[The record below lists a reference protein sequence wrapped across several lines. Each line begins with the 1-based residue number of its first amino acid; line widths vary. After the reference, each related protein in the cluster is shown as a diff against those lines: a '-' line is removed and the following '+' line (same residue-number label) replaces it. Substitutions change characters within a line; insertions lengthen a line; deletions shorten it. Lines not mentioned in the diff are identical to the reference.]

1 MRITLKKVV
10 LDTNALISGILW
22 DGNEARVI
30 EEAENN
36 RVQLFISQKLLKELE
51 GVLKREKFTRK
62 LEGKEST
69 VEQAVAKIAL
79 IATLIE
85 PAKKINIIKD
95 DPDDNRV
102 LECAVTARADLIISG
117 DKHLLKLQTYSGIDI
132 MSARDFLSREEGG
145 ENQPNETELQ

>member
-1 MRITLKKVV
+1 VRITLKKVV
-10 LDTNALISGILW
+10 LDTNTLISGILW

-36 RVQLFISQKLLKELE
+36 KVQLFILQKLLQELE

-102 LECAVTARADLIISG
+102 LECAVTARADVIISG

-132 MSARDFLSREEGG
+132 LILCLPGTS
-145 ENQPNETELQ
+145 

>member
-1 MRITLKKVV
+1 MKKVV
-10 LDTNALISGILW
+10 LDTNTIISGILW

-30 EEAENN
+30 EKAEKGE
-36 RVQLFISQKLLKELE
+36 VKLFMSPKLVEELE

-69 VEQAVAKIAL
+69 VEQSVAKIAL

-102 LECAVTARADLIISG
+102 LECAVSASADVIISG
-117 DKHLLKLQTYSGIDI
+117 DKHLLELKTYSGIDI
-132 MSARDFLSREEGG
+132 MSAGDFLRREEAD
-145 ENQPNETELQ
+145 ENQTDESETQ

>member
-10 LDTNALISGILW
+10 LDTNTLISGILW

-36 RVQLFISQKLLKELE
+36 KVQLFISQKLLKELE

-102 LECAVTARADLIISG
+102 LECAVTARADVIISG

-132 MSARDFLSREEGG
+132 MSARDFLSGEEGD
-145 ENQPNETELQ
+145 ENQTNETEL

>member
-1 MRITLKKVV
+1 VRITLKKVV
-10 LDTNALISGILW
+10 LDTNTLISGILW

-36 RVQLFISQKLLKELE
+36 KVQLFISQKLLQELE

-102 LECAVTARADLIISG
+102 LECAVTARADVIISG
-117 DKHLLKLQTYSGIDI
+117 DKHLLKLQTYSRIDI
-132 MSARDFLSREEGG
+132 MSARDFLNREEGD
-145 ENQPNETELQ
+145 ENQSKETEPQ

>member
-1 MRITLKKVV
+1 MKKIV
-10 LDTNALISGILW
+10 LDTNTIISGILW

-30 EEAENN
+30 EKAEKGE
-36 RVQLFISQKLLKELE
+36 VKLFMSPKLVEELE

-69 VEQAVAKIAL
+69 VEQSVAKIAL

-85 PAKKINIIKD
+85 PARKINIIKD

-102 LECAVTARADLIISG
+102 LECAVSAKAEVIISG
-117 DKHLLKLQTYSGIDI
+117 DKHLLELKTYSGINI
-132 MSARDFLSREEGG
+132 MSAGDFLRKEEAD
-145 ENQPNETELQ
+145 ENQADESELQ

>member
-1 MRITLKKVV
+1 MKKVV
-10 LDTNALISGILW
+10 LDTNTIISGIFW

-30 EEAENN
+30 EEAENKK
-36 RVQLFISQKLLKELE
+36 VQLFISTKLLQELE

-79 IATLIE
+79 IAILIE

-95 DPDDNRV
+95 DPDDNLV

-117 DKHLLKLQTYSGIDI
+117 DKHLLKLQRYSGIDI
-132 MSARDFLSREEGG
+132 MSARDFLSREEGD
-145 ENQPNETELQ
+145 ENQPDETELK